1 MEEAS
6 GIRQRLVKLLP
17 WVITLAIFVFIFRR
31 VPVPELLEALR
42 QASLLPY
49 LALMA
54 PYSLVYCLVDAFVL
68 TRAVG
73 WFNKPV
79 RYARILPVRAAAYIL
94 SLLNPGLGQG
104 GTAFYLHRREG
115 VPFFEMAGSIVFL
128 VVIEFAQL
136 ALYAAIGI
144 FIVQPELAVVF
155 APFYVIFAAAFALAL
170 AYVRRGLGPLAR
182 GVQGLCRLA
191 GREVDPAR
199 LARPP
204 AAPILRALQQAGVRH
219 YLLALLYKA
228 PNFFLAIVVHYLAV
242 QQFGLQIPFLA
253 LLAFLPVVFL
263 AASLPIT
270 VAHLG
275 TSQAAW
281 LFFFAA
287 YGAEARLLA
296 YSLAA
301 HFTFM
306 MLNSLIGLCFLK
318 AALKTPPAAQQD
330 EALQAGHQGHPDHGG
345 EGQPAIGAGASRA
358 GPGRAPPSPA
368 PPRRSSGRRRRA
380 PGGSPAGGAAG
391 RRRRCGATSRR
402 HTARRPRRSPPA
414 ARRSPSP
421 TPRTSPAQRG

>member
-54 PYSLVYCLVDAFVL
+54 PYSMVYCLVDTFVL
-68 TRAVG
+68 TKAIT

-79 RYARILPVRAAAYIL
+79 RYARVLPVRAAAYIL

-104 GTAFYLHRREG
+104 GTAFYIHRREG

-128 VVIEFAQL
+128 VVIEFGQL

-144 FIVQPELAVVF
+144 FIVQPELAAVF
-155 APFYVIFAAAFALAL
+155 APFYVIFAAAFAVVL
-170 AYVRRGLGPLAR
+170 AYIRHGLGPLAR
-182 GVQGLCRLA
+182 VAQSLCRLA
-191 GREVDPAR
+191 GRDIELAR
-199 LARPP
+199 LAARP
-204 AAPILRALQQAGVRH
+204 AAHILRALQMAGVRH

-228 PNFFLAIVVHYLAV
+228 PNFFLAILVHYLAV
-242 QQFGLQIPFLA
+242 QQFGLQIPFLT

-287 YGAEARLLA
+287 HGPEARLLA

-318 AALKTPPAAQQD
+318 PALKTPAAAQED
-330 EALQAGHQGHPDHGG
+330 EALQPRHESQPHHGS
-345 EGQPAIGAGASRA
+345 ESNLP
-358 GPGRAPPSPA
+358 
-368 PPRRSSGRRRRA
+368 
-380 PGGSPAGGAAG
+380 
-391 RRRRCGATSRR
+391 
-402 HTARRPRRSPPA
+402 
-414 ARRSPSP
+414 
-421 TPRTSPAQRG
+421 

>member
-6 GIRQRLVKLLP
+6 GIRRRLVKLLP

-31 VPVPELLEALR
+31 VPIPELLEALQ
-42 QASLLPY
+42 QARLLPY

-54 PYSLVYCLVDAFVL
+54 PYSMIYCLVDAFVL
-68 TRAVG
+68 TQAIT
-73 WFNKPV
+73 WFNRPV

-104 GTAFYLHRREG
+104 GTAFYIHRREG
-115 VPFFEMAGSIVFL
+115 IPFFDMAGSIVFL
-128 VVIEFAQL
+128 VVIEFGQL

-144 FIVQPELAVVF
+144 FIVQPELAAVF
-155 APFYVIFAAAFALAL
+155 APFYAIFIAVFAIGL
-170 AYVRRGLGPLAR
+170 AYIRNGLGPAVRAVQALSRLSGRGMNLA
-182 GVQGLCRLA
+182 RLA
-191 GREVDPAR
+191 GRPKAH
-199 LARPP
+199 
-204 AAPILRALQQAGVRH
+204 ILRALQIAGLRH

-228 PNFFLAIVVHYLAV
+228 PNFFLAILVHYLAV

-287 YGAEARLLA
+287 YGTEARLLA
-296 YSLAA
+296 YSLVA

-306 MLNSLIGLCFLK
+306 MLNSLIGLCFLRQ
-318 AALKTPPAAQQD
+318 ALKTPPEAQEEQP
-330 EALQAGHQGHPDHGG
+330 LQPREESHPHHGS
-345 EGQPAIGAGASRA
+345 ESNLP
-358 GPGRAPPSPA
+358 
-368 PPRRSSGRRRRA
+368 
-380 PGGSPAGGAAG
+380 
-391 RRRRCGATSRR
+391 
-402 HTARRPRRSPPA
+402 
-414 ARRSPSP
+414 
-421 TPRTSPAQRG
+421 

>member
-54 PYSLVYCLVDAFVL
+54 PYSMIYCLVDAFVL
-68 TRAVG
+68 TQAVT

-79 RYARILPVRAAAYIL
+79 RYGRILPVRAAAYIL

-104 GTAFYLHRREG
+104 GAAFYIHRRED
-115 VPFFEMAGSIVFL
+115 VPFLEMAGTMVFL
-128 VVIEFAQL
+128 VVIEFGQL

-144 FIVQPELAVVF
+144 FIVQPELAAVFTPFYFIFVAVF
-155 APFYVIFAAAFALAL
+155 AIALT
-170 AYVRRGLGPLAR
+170 YIRHGLGPLAR
-182 GVQGLCRLA
+182 IAQGWPGLT
-191 GREVDPAR
+191 GRDIDPAR
-199 LARPP
+199 LAGRPT
-204 AAPILRALQQAGVRH
+204 AHILRALQIAGVRH

-228 PNFFLAIVVHYLAV
+228 PNFFLAILVHYLAV

-281 LFFFAA
+281 LFFFAG
-287 YGAEARLLA
+287 YGPEAKLLA
-296 YSLAA
+296 YSLVA

-318 AALKTPPAAQQD
+318 PALKTPPEEQQD
-330 EALQAGHQGHPDHGG
+330 QPLQAGHESHPQHDS
-345 EGQPAIGAGASRA
+345 ESNLP
-358 GPGRAPPSPA
+358 
-368 PPRRSSGRRRRA
+368 
-380 PGGSPAGGAAG
+380 
-391 RRRRCGATSRR
+391 
-402 HTARRPRRSPPA
+402 
-414 ARRSPSP
+414 
-421 TPRTSPAQRG
+421 

>member
-6 GIRQRLVKLLP
+6 GIRQHFVKLLP

-54 PYSLVYCLVDAFVL
+54 PYSMIYCLVDAFVL
-68 TRAVG
+68 TKAVT

-79 RYARILPVRAAAYIL
+79 RYSRILPVRAAAYIL

-104 GTAFYLHRREG
+104 GTAFYIHRREG

-128 VVIEFAQL
+128 VVIEFGQL

-144 FIVQPELAVVF
+144 FIVQPELAAVF
-155 APFYVIFAAAFALAL
+155 APFYVIFAGAFALAL
-170 AYVRRGLGPLAR
+170 AYVRHGLGPLAR
-182 GVQGLCRLA
+182 GVHGLCRLT
-191 GREVDPAR
+191 GRNVDLAR
-199 LARPP
+199 LAARPS
-204 AAPILRALQQAGVRH
+204 AHILRALQIAGVRH

-228 PNFFLAIVVHYLAV
+228 PNFFLAILVHYLAV

-318 AALKTPPAAQQD
+318 QALKTPPEAQEN
-330 EALQAGHQGHPDHGG
+330 EALQPRDEAHPHHGS
-345 EGQPAIGAGASRA
+345 EGNLP
-358 GPGRAPPSPA
+358 
-368 PPRRSSGRRRRA
+368 
-380 PGGSPAGGAAG
+380 
-391 RRRRCGATSRR
+391 
-402 HTARRPRRSPPA
+402 
-414 ARRSPSP
+414 
-421 TPRTSPAQRG
+421 